1 MGLSTSQPVSRAP
14 CYRLRMAKKPPVAP
28 KPPATHFE
36 TVPLAIVK
44 AITADTPAKPRVRLV
59 LRRSSV
65 GR

>member
-1 MGLSTSQPVSRAP
+1 
-14 CYRLRMAKKPPVAP
+14 MAKKPPVAP